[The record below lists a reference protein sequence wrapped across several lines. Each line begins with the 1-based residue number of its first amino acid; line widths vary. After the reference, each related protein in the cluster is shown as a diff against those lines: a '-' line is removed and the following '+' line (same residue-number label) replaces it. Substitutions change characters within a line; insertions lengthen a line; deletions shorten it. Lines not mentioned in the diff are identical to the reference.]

1 MADEQIRQRILDA
14 AGECLL
20 HAGPTARIHHLIAE
34 RAGVS
39 RPTLYKHLGDQKA
52 IIEALL
58 HRELDRFLACARTD
72 LTHGGSPRE
81 RFVDMVVYAVGYAR
95 RHTLLQKILR
105 EQPQI
110 VLPWLTT
117 NAATAFEHVLAFMTP
132 HLEAE
137 PGGAD
142 QKLALEW
149 QARLAISL
157 FITPSPTTRLDDPGQ
172 LRRHLSALFDLGH
185 APAPA

>member
-14 AGECLL
+14 AEECLL
-20 HAGPTARIHHLIAE
+20 RAGPAARIHHLIAE
-34 RAGVS
+34 RAGLS

-52 IIEALL
+52 IVEALL
-58 HRELDRFLACARTD
+58 RRELDRFLTCAHAA
-72 LTHGGSPRE
+72 LPPGGRPHE
-81 RFVDMVVYAVGYAR
+81 HFVDTVVYAVGYAR

-117 NAATAFEHVLAFMTP
+117 NAAAALEHVMAFTGP
-132 HLEAE
+132 HPETG
-137 PGGAD
+137 PGQAD
-142 QKLALEW
+142 PRVALEW

-157 FITPSPTTRLDDPGQ
+157 FITPSATARLDDPGE
-172 LRRHLSALFDLGH
+172 LRRHLSALFDL
-185 APAPA
+185 APA